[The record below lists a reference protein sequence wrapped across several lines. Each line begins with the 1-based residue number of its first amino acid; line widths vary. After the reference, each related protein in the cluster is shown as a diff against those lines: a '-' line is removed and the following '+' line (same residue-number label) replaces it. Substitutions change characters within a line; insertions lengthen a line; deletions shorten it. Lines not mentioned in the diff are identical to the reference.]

1 MEDNKS
7 FFVNSQKRC
16 TPTSRRDAL
25 SSSSL
30 SPMPTCTRNRHI
42 SQASGQRRQR
52 RLSQLARLDQT
63 LTNLRRV
70 VPSVTSAGS
79 NRIDSYEGVEAL
91 LSDTIILFRTII
103 EDPEILETVRAGF
116 LAQATYFDKLKVMVV
131 GKIPPAIDE
140 LSAKFSQPSQPAPP
154 VPPEPQS
161 VPQTVDNLF
170 TLLKLKQRSKKRF
183 VQLRN

>member
-1 MEDNKS
+1 MLFKMPS
-7 FFVNSQKRC
+7 PKRC

-116 LAQATYFDKLKVMVV
+116 LA
-131 GKIPPAIDE
+131 
-140 LSAKFSQPSQPAPP
+140 KFSQPSQPAPP